1 LIIKYQSYYNSKN
14 QKTIIKQQVKQKN
27 TNRYIQALTAGHTH
41 LHRLSHH
48 FEENTQRNTR
58 EKPEKQAFL
67 GGIFEFQFS
76 PTESVENASH
86 TKTGQS
92 KRLPNL
98 QWQNRELSIISKSS
112 RFPDQS
118 RSRKQYLPASIQIA
132 GPEVHHMESNALWR

>member
-1 LIIKYQSYYNSKN
+1 MNQAGSGNNNSQAGLNKCQKRSAYRQSLIIKYQSYYKSKN

-92 KRLPNL
+92 KGLPNL
-98 QWQNRELSIISKSS
+98 Q
-112 RFPDQS
+112 
-118 RSRKQYLPASIQIA
+118 
-132 GPEVHHMESNALWR
+132 